1 VRREHEPLRAQPQ
14 PGLEQLRRQLHAAE
28 RRRDALTLA
37 AVLFALGLMWLG
49 LAGGPA
55 WPGWA
60 LFGLGIAR
68 LAWSAGR

>member
-1 VRREHEPLRAQPQ
+1 
-14 PGLEQLRRQLHAAE
+14 
-28 RRRDALTLA
+28 
-37 AVLFALGLMWLG
+37 MWLG